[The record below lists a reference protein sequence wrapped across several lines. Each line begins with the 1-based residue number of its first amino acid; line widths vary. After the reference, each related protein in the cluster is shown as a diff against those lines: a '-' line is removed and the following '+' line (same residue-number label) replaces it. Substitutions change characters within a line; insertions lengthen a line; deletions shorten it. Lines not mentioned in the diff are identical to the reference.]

1 MSRQWQVLAL
11 VSVAVF
17 MASLDLFI
25 VNVALPDIR
34 LGFGASLAD
43 VSWVLSG
50 YAIVFAAL
58 LVPAGR
64 LADRMGRKLFFEV
77 GLLLFTVASVLCAVA
92 PTLGVL
98 VAARVLQAVGAACLF
113 PTSLALLLPEFNLKD
128 RPTAIAIYSSV
139 GGVSAALGP
148 PVGGLLVGMSWRL
161 IFLVNVPVGV
171 ATLALGWF
179 ILEEAREERNLAI
192 PDLLGAVALTAAI
205 ASLVGAIVKGGDWG
219 WASPATIACFG
230 ASLLLSLY
238 FLWRTNG
245 HSAPIVDLPMLRVRT
260 FAMANLA
267 QLLFSSA
274 FGGMLLS
281 LVLFLTGPWHYSILK
296 AGLAIAP
303 GPAMAALTSI
313 PGGKLGQRIGQ
324 APMLILSTS
333 IFAFAFLLWTWRVTE
348 TPDYLGAFLPA
359 LLLSGIGVGPTIP
372 NVFAAGVAS
381 LNPSRYATGSA
392 VLSMSRQI
400 GAALGVAIFVAVMG
414 TPAADGVLPAFRR
427 GWLVGAALSIAAGV
441 VCLIFSLGPAA
452 SARLRLRR
460 RNLVTQAHAV
470 SSDSGR

>member
-34 LGFGASLAD
+34 SGLGHASLGD
-43 VSWVLSG
+43 VSWVLSA

-58 LVPAGR
+58 LVPSGR
-64 LADRMGRKLFFEV
+64 LADRIGRKRFFEF
-77 GLLLFTVASVLCAVA
+77 GLLLFTLASVLCAAA

-98 VAARVLQAVGAACLF
+98 VAARVLQAVGGACLF
-113 PTSLALLLPEFNLKD
+113 PTSLALLLPEFEVKD

-148 PVGGLLVGMSWRL
+148 PIGGLLVGVSWRL

-171 ATLALGWF
+171 ITLGLGWL
-179 ILEEAREERNLAI
+179 ILHEAREEGNPGF
-192 PDLLGAVALTAAI
+192 PDLFGALVLTGVI

-219 WASPATIACFG
+219 WSAPATISSLG
-230 ASLLLSLY
+230 ASLLLAIV
-238 FLWRTNG
+238 FLWRANRHPT
-245 HSAPIVDLPMLRVRT
+245 PIIDLPMLRVRS
-260 FAMANLA
+260 FAMANVA
-267 QLLFSSA
+267 QLLFSAA

-281 LVLFLTGPWHYSILK
+281 LVLFLTGPWHYSILR

-303 GPAMAALTSI
+303 GPAMAAITSI

-324 APMLILSTS
+324 ARVLMLSTT
-333 IFAFAFLLWTWRVTE
+333 IFAFAFLLWAWRVTLS
-348 TPDYLGAFLPA
+348 PDYLGAFFPA
-359 LLLSGIGVGPTIP
+359 LILSGIGVGPTIP

-381 LNPSRYATGSA
+381 LSPARYATGSA
-392 VLSMSRQI
+392 ILSMSRQI
-400 GAALGVAIFVAVMG
+400 GAALGVAIFVAVSG
-414 TPAADGVLPAFRR
+414 TPAADEILAAFRR
-427 GWLVGAALSIAAGV
+427 GWIVCAALSIAAGLVCV
-441 VCLIFSLGPAA
+441 VLSLMVPAIA
-452 SARLRLRR
+452 RR
-460 RNLVTQAHAV
+460 RQAVGAT
-470 SSDSGR
+470 